1 MAAAAETS
9 VNGDIDGND
18 NDKGNAGAFG
28 QLGITEATSG
38 SGDGRKMAVEE
49 AAVYRKAL
57 AASASSRA
65 LGSGLSRREWA
76 RRLVRLSLVHRH
88 LHARA
93 QAALVPRRRR
103 LVCRLVGLLL
113 VLLPLLARPRKALA
127 LRRPSACRLIDL
139 SLVRRWFVSLCGL
152 GRTLLWSR
160 TAADRRAASSVSRW
174 FVGLCWLGRARL
186 RPCAAAEGR
195 AASSAF
201 RCFVGLKVASCELV
215 YHAKEIPPR
224 SGAAQIYATPQ
235 RKPAEHEPEEP
246 RV

>member
-76 RRLVRLSLVHRH
+76 RRLVRLSLIHRH
-88 LHARA
+88 QHARA

-103 LVCRLVGLLL
+103 LVCRLVGLSL
-113 VLLPLLARPRKALA
+113 VLLPLLARPRTALA
-127 LRRPSACRLIDL
+127 LRRPSAFRLIDL
-139 SLVRRWFVSLCGL
+139 SLVRQPLRAWAHAALVPHRRRPACRLVRLSLV
-152 GRTLLWSR
+152 RRPLL
-160 TAADRRAASSVSRW
+160 ARACAS
-174 FVGLCWLGRARL
+174 
-186 RPCAAAEGR
+186 
-195 AASSAF
+195 
-201 RCFVGLKVASCELV
+201 
-215 YHAKEIPPR
+215 
-224 SGAAQIYATPQ
+224 
-235 RKPAEHEPEEP
+235 
-246 RV
+246 